1 VSRRTFDAACRLAR
15 IEMSIKFESRTPH
28 TLMAMAEDGHG
39 VAIIPSAVRAKGY
52 MLRIASVT
60 FQNKPLREPI
70 AIFWDRQRT
79 LPRYAK
85 AFCDMLA
92 DYMKDAF
99 PVTRPSEPIKNKRRA
114 L

>member
-1 VSRRTFDAACRLAR
+1 
-15 IEMSIKFESRTPH
+15 
-28 TLMAMAEDGHG
+28 
-39 VAIIPSAVRAKGY
+39 

-85 AFCDMLA
+85 RSATCSR
-92 DYMKDAF
+92 
-99 PVTRPSEPIKNKRRA
+99 TT
-114 L
+114 

>member
-1 VSRRTFDAACRLAR
+1 
-15 IEMSIKFESRTPH
+15 
-28 TLMAMAEDGHG
+28 
-39 VAIIPSAVRAKGY
+39 

-99 PVTRPSEPIKNKRRA
+99 PVTRPSEPIKHKRRAELLAADKRRA